1 MQRMIP
7 VDKLARPEDH
17 ILLPANRTRNARSE
31 QGLSPGNAMPY
42 EDDFLKSRMHGI
54 CGGEFQ
60 AMEAAGRTLYDFP
73 DAPWEFQLDMARQV
87 WDESR
92 HAEIYMKLL
101 EYVGSYYGEFPEGEV
116 LWSCTQAEDPAA
128 RVAGI
133 NRGLEG
139 LACDV
144 FEQLIRIAQKMGDT
158 IIERSVDYVLADE
171 ITHVRMGS
179 QWMRKLTEGD
189 PERFKRAQEFQ
200 DGSTSCST
208 SAPAASTSKT
218 SAISS
223 SASTTR
229 KSKSTRVS
237 RSRARRVC
245 WPASPK
251 RRSSASSKAS
261 ARAPHTDG
269 NCIDMEKCI
278 PVDRLARPDNWV
290 VLRSR
295 QVREIREEQGLEGG
309 RPMPFDEETLR
320 SRLHGIYTGELQAME
335 AAGRTLFDFPDAPWE
350 FQLDMARQVWD
361 EARHSEIFQRLVEY
375 MGGHPGDYVE
385 TEILWRCTQAM
396 DPAARVAGINRG
408 LEGLACDVFDQLIRI
423 AQRNGDEVIE
433 RSVDY
438 VLADEITHV
447 RMGSK
452 WMRKLTEGDPERL
465 AKAQAFQDMVDEV
478 FNFRGGRLAQ
488 EDIENDDGQVVSIA
502 KEARMLAGFTEEEI
516 QRLINSA
523 RKSAAY

>member
-200 DGSTSCST
+200 DRIDELFNFG
-208 SAPAASTSKT
+208 PG
-218 SAISS
+218 
-223 SASTTR
+223 R
-229 KSKSTRVS
+229 KHVEDVDHVKQRINDKEIEIDSGITI
-237 RSRARRVC
+237 AR
-245 WPASPK
+245 
-251 RRSSASSKAS
+251 
-261 ARAPHTDG
+261 
-269 NCIDMEKCI
+269 
-278 PVDRLARPDNWV
+278 
-290 VLRSR
+290 
-295 QVREIREEQGLEGG
+295 
-309 RPMPFDEETLR
+309 
-320 SRLHGIYTGELQAME
+320 
-335 AAGRTLFDFPDAPWE
+335 
-350 FQLDMARQVWD
+350 
-361 EARHSEIFQRLVEY
+361 EARL
-375 MGGHPGDYVE
+375 
-385 TEILWRCTQAM
+385 
-396 DPAARVAGINRG
+396 
-408 LEGLACDVFDQLIRI
+408 
-423 AQRNGDEVIE
+423 
-433 RSVDY
+433 
-438 VLADEITHV
+438 
-447 RMGSK
+447 
-452 WMRKLTEGDPERL
+452 
-465 AKAQAFQDMVDEV
+465 
-478 FNFRGGRLAQ
+478 
-488 EDIENDDGQVVSIA
+488 
-502 KEARMLAGFTEEEI
+502 LAGFTEEEI
-516 QRLINSA
+516 DRLVKGFGKSSA
-523 RKSAAY
+523 Y